1 VRDFR
6 NLLAWQKADD
16 LVVGVYKVT
25 AGFPTDERYGLTSQI
40 RRAAGSIAANIAE
53 GSGRQLLKDF
63 VHFLYLARGSLAE
76 VEYYI
81 HLAQRLDYL
90 TSAQALTLGQ
100 LRKEAGGTL
109 QGLIN
114 AISRQMESGR
124 TDN

>member
-1 VRDFR
+1 MRDFR

-40 RRAAGSIAANIAE
+40 RRAAVSIAANIAE
-53 GSGRQLLKDF
+53 GSGRQSLKDF